1 MEKKSQV
8 THDRNILEIVRGLL
22 LSEVAFQE
30 IFKKYKEGRLRFS
43 DIGIGWMTKA
53 RASFTT

>member
-8 THDRNILEIVRGLL
+8 TRDRNILEIVKGLL

-43 DIGIGWMTKA
+43 AKA